1 MIVMKKILT
10 LMLLSV
16 IFTACEKEH
25 DQGIKYLITG
35 NSSGFI
41 VNYRDAAGNVIN
53 KTVIVAS
60 AEDQWTYSYNAEEGE
75 IVFVSAIYKD
85 INSSIKIQILIDGKV
100 YKQGSSKYDTINYVT
115 VSGTVPFE

>member
-1 MIVMKKILT
+1 MKKILT

-25 DQGIKYLITG
+25 DQGIKYLITD